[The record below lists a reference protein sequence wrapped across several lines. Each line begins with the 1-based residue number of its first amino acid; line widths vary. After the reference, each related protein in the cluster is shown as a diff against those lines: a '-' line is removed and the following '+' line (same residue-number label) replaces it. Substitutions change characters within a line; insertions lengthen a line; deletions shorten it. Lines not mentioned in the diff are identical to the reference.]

1 MKIGPNQTIVSIF
14 LSGLCFY
21 FLTTRFQTSR
31 RFLSPPLFEGPNLCQ
46 RAIKGYC
53 KYIQWNIYLVNDAP
67 DQAPQFFTTDITAFV
82 EEGNTSM
89 LLKNQDD
96 FYFQITATDPDTELN
111 WNLTFEVFTVVDNLN
126 KSFDG
131 IDIDEILCDNGRCTA
146 NLM

>member
-1 MKIGPNQTIVSIF
+1 
-14 LSGLCFY
+14 
-21 FLTTRFQTSR
+21 
-31 RFLSPPLFEGPNLCQ
+31 
-46 RAIKGYC
+46 
-53 KYIQWNIYLVNDAP
+53 
-67 DQAPQFFTTDITAFV
+67 
-82 EEGNTSM
+82 M